1 MLRTSADTRLQW
13 ICLGHLSAD
22 NNNPE
27 LALNTHREMLG
38 NQVPLFVAGRDAAT
52 GVMEL

>member
-1 MLRTSADTRLQW
+1 LKW
-13 ICLGHLSAD
+13 VCLGHLSAD

-38 NQVPLFVAGRDAAT
+38 DRVPLFVAGREAAT
-52 GVMEL
+52 DVLEV